1 MNEFPVPDKII
12 EIDLPKVAKSSLV
25 LTASAFL
32 LLWFLK
38 IVIERDFSFSLSLW
52 TVVFFIIGYILL
64 IILHELFHLL
74 GFRVFGDV
82 PWKKMIVGVNLKMGI
97 AYATTDQLMTN
108 RAIRKALLLPFW
120 TTGILPA
127 VIGLYIG
134 SGLLVSL
141 SALLIGG
148 AAGDFA
154 MYKELKELPN
164 DWVVKDDPE
173 LPKLY
178 VYSPDKRIELENYIE
193 KKNATLE
200 C

>member
-12 EIDLPKVAKSSLV
+12 DIDLPKVARSSLA

-32 LLWFLK
+32 LLWILK
-38 IVIERDFSFSLSLW
+38 VVIDRDFSFSFSLW
-52 TVVFFIIGYILL
+52 TVFFFIIGYILL

-74 GFRVFGDV
+74 GFRVFGNV

-108 RAIRKALLLPFW
+108 LAIRKALLLPFW

-127 VIGLYIG
+127 FIGLYTG
-134 SGLLVSL
+134 NGLLVSL

-154 MYKELKELPN
+154 MYKELKELPD

-178 VYSPDKRIELENYIE
+178 VYSPDKGIELENYIE
-193 KKNATLE
+193 K
-200 C
+200 

>member
-1 MNEFPVPDKII
+1 M
-12 EIDLPKVAKSSLV
+12 
-25 LTASAFL
+25 L
-32 LLWFLK
+32 LKETFRFHLA
-38 IVIERDFSFSLSLW
+38 VW
-52 TVVFFIIGYILL
+52 TVVFFIVGYILL

-82 PWKKMIVGVNLKMGI
+82 PWRKMIVGVNLKLGI

-120 TTGILPA
+120 MTGILPA
-127 VIGLYIG
+127 IIGLYIG

-154 MYKELKELPN
+154 MYKELKELPD

-178 VYSPDKRIELENYIE
+178 VYSPDKRIELENYIG
-193 KKNATLE
+193 K
-200 C
+200 

>member
-1 MNEFPVPDKII
+1 LNEFPVPDKII
-12 EIDLPKVAKSSLV
+12 EIDLPKVAKSSLI

-32 LLWFLK
+32 LLWILK

-82 PWKKMIVGVNLKMGI
+82 PWKKMIVGINLKMGI

-127 VIGLYIG
+127 FIGLYIG

-154 MYKELKELPN
+154 MYKELKELPD

-178 VYSPDKRIELENYIE
+178 VYSPDKGIELESYIE
-193 KKNATLE
+193 K
-200 C
+200 

>member
-1 MNEFPVPDKII
+1 MNEFPEPDKVI
-12 EIDLPKVAKSSLV
+12 EIDLPQVAKSSLV
-25 LTASAFL
+25 ITVVAALS
-32 LLWFLK
+32 LWALK
-38 IVIERDFSFSLSLW
+38 IIIERDFSFSLGLW
-52 TVVFFIIGYILL
+52 TIVLFVAGYILL

-74 GFRVFGDV
+74 GFRIFGGV
-82 PWKKMIVGVNLKMGI
+82 PWRKMIVGVNLKMGI

-120 TTGILPA
+120 MTGILPA
-127 VIGLYIG
+127 IIGLSIG

-154 MYKELKELPN
+154 MNKELRKLPD

-178 VYSPDKRIELENYIE
+178 VYSPDKKIELENYIR
-193 KKNATLE
+193 N
-200 C
+200 

>member
-52 TVVFFIIGYILL
+52 TIVFFIIGYILL

-178 VYSPDKRIELENYIE
+178 VYSPDKGIELENYIE
-193 KKNATLE
+193 K
-200 C
+200 

>member
-1 MNEFPVPDKII
+1 MNEFPVPDKVI

-52 TVVFFIIGYILL
+52 TIVFFIIGYILL

-127 VIGLYIG
+127 FIGLYIG

-154 MYKELKELPN
+154 MYKELKELPDN
-164 DWVVKDDPE
+164 WVVKDDPE

-178 VYSPDKRIELENYIE
+178 VYSPDKGIELENYIE
-193 KKNATLE
+193 K
-200 C
+200 

>member
-52 TVVFFIIGYILL
+52 TIVFFIIGYILL

-154 MYKELKELPN
+154 MYKELKELPD

-178 VYSPDKRIELENYIE
+178 VYSPDKGIELESYIE
-193 KKNATLE
+193 K
-200 C
+200 

>member
-1 MNEFPVPDKII
+1 MTEFPVPDKVI
-12 EIDLPKVAKSSLV
+12 EIDLPRVAKSSLTISAV
-25 LTASAFL
+25 AFL
-32 LLWFLK
+32 LLWILK
-38 IVIERDFSFSLSLW
+38 DVIERDFLFPLSLW
-52 TVVFFIIGYILL
+52 TVVFFILGYIVL

-74 GFRVFGDV
+74 GFRIYGGV

-97 AYATTDQLMTN
+97 AYATTNELLTN

-120 TTGILPA
+120 MTGILPA
-127 VIGLYIG
+127 FVGLYIG

-154 MYKELKELPN
+154 MYKELKELP
-164 DWVVKDDPE
+164 DEWVVRDDPE

-178 VYSPDKRIELENYIE
+178 VYAPEKRIELENYIVN
-193 KKNATLE
+193 KNATLE
-200 C
+200 